1 MVWSIGNE
9 AEASYTN
16 LKLWDAINDI
26 AKMIHETDPNHPT
39 TTTLASSNVKPYKK
53 YYRKSSAYSILSVNT
68 YAPNLPGVLGNLQ
81 SAGWTSRI

>member
-1 MVWSIGNE
+1 MKAAVERFKDHPALLVWSIGNE

-39 TTTLASSNVKPYKK
+39 TTTLASSNVNHIKNIIE
-53 YYRKSSAYSILSVNT
+53 KSSAYRYSFSQYVC
-68 YAPNLPGVLGNLQ
+68 A
-81 SAGWTSRI
+81 